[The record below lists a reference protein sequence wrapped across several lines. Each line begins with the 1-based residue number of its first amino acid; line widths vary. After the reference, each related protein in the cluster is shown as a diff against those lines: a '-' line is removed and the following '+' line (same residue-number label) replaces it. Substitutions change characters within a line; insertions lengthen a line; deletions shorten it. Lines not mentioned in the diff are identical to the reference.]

1 MKDDIVIS
9 SPIVFIQK
17 LVFQRGNLVGLDHP
31 LPAVAEAFL
40 FVQCSLPS
48 SVVLIVDEPGMFN
61 ISHSFGSLRISQF
74 EVNKLDVIHVIF

>member
-1 MKDDIVIS
+1 MGV
-9 SPIVFIQK
+9 
-17 LVFQRGNLVGLDHP
+17 DHP

-61 ISHSFGSLRISQF
+61 ISHSFGSFRISHF
-74 EVNKLDVIHVIF
+74 KVNKFDAIHVIL